1 MIQIVLMTFPL
12 LRQNN
17 GQKVFTRRNIY
28 LTSQLRRILG
38 FHGQESMGELK
49 TVYPVSNEGILQRLF
64 VSQSD
69 YQNPETMN
77 NPPPKMGTSTGLSFW
92 KKEKA
97 PATGTAYLLKR
108 DGTHEQQ
115 LARPPYRMGLTPI

>member
-28 LTSQLRRILG
+28 LTSQLQRILG

-49 TVYPVSNEGILQRLF
+49 TV
-64 VSQSD
+64 
-69 YQNPETMN
+69 
-77 NPPPKMGTSTGLSFW
+77 
-92 KKEKA
+92 
-97 PATGTAYLLKR
+97 
-108 DGTHEQQ
+108 
-115 LARPPYRMGLTPI
+115 